1 MRRVWF
7 APAALG
13 CLASFSAAASAED
26 VGARL
31 EAMQARMADME
42 ARLEANQDE
51 LADAKRRLAAQDE
64 MIQGADLDGAAASSG
79 IASFLETIEI
89 DGWVSGGY
97 NYNFEDPDGS
107 ALDGFNRGAVLAHP
121 FDPDPNSF
129 SLDQV
134 WFGLERPVSDEQRA
148 GFRTDLVFGKTA
160 GLLSG
165 DFGANDGFSGNDLE
179 LYQGYVQYQAPL
191 NEATTFKFGKF
202 ATLIGAE
209 VVQAPMNFNISRGQV
224 YNLFQP
230 ITHLG
235 LLASTSV
242 AGVDLSLGVVDE
254 TRSFPASDI
263 DSNKDKAILWGL
275 GQSFDTWK
283 WSFAGVSGAADS
295 GALFDQPAGDRETIL
310 DLILGWTPNE
320 KFSAYVNADWIQTE
334 VSRALDTTV
343 DPPVTVPVDFEVEG
357 YGIAVAGRYAFTE
370 ATGFALRG
378 EWVDLDDF
386 FGEDTELQMWT
397 LTGTLDHKLTDQ
409 LTLRG
414 ELRYD
419 AIADAE
425 SDTGDD
431 LFFDSDGELGEDDE
445 LVAGVEVIYSF

>member
-1 MRRVWF
+1 MRRVLF
-7 APAALG
+7 AAAAFG
-13 CLASFSAAASAED
+13 CFAGLAGAASADD
-26 VGARL
+26 VEGQLR
-31 EAMQARMADME
+31 AMQERMAEME

-51 LADAKRRLAAQDE
+51 LAVAKQRLEEQDQV
-64 MIQGADLDGAAASSG
+64 IQSADLAGASASSG
-79 IASFLETIEI
+79 IASFLETI
-89 DGWVSGGY
+89 DVTGWVSGGY
-97 NYNFEDPDGS
+97 NYNFNDPDGDS
-107 ALDGFNRGAVLAHP
+107 LAGANRGAVLAHP

-134 WFGLERPVSDEQRA
+134 WFGIERPVSDEQRA

-179 LYQGYVQYQAPL
+179 LYQGYVQYRAPI
-191 NEATTFKFGKF
+191 NEAVTFKFGKF
-202 ATLIGAE
+202 ATLLGAE

-242 AGVDLSLGVVDE
+242 AGVDVSLGVVDE
-254 TRSFPASDI
+254 TRSFPGSDI
-263 DSNKDKAILWGL
+263 DRNKDKAALFGV
-275 GQSFDTWK
+275 GQTFETWK
-283 WSFAGVSGAADS
+283 WSFAGVTGSADS
-295 GALFDQPAGDRETIL
+295 GSLNDQPAGDRETIL

-320 KFSAYVNADWIQTE
+320 KFSGYVNADWIQTE
-334 VSRALDTTV
+334 VSRVSNPAPPPDTL
-343 DPPVTVPVDFEVEG
+343 PADFEVEG

-378 EWVDLDDF
+378 EWVDLDEF
-386 FGEDTELQMWT
+386 FGEDTELKTWT
-397 LTGTLDHKLTDQ
+397 LTGTVDHKLTDQ

-414 ELRYD
+414 EVRYD
-419 AIADAE
+419 AIADA
-425 SDTGDD
+425 DPDD
-431 LFFDSDGELGEDDE
+431 DQFFDSDGDLGEDDE
-445 LVAGVEVIYSF
+445 VVAGVEVIYSF